1 LGRVVLTLQGSEKQL
16 KPLATEAVSSGGSS
30 GSGKL
35 VPAILLTFKEKE
47 REHEQPG
54 HGRNLKQSPA
64 GCDTHW
70 NTVATGRAPRRRSR
84 PELEKREELGRLRGL
99 ERELRGALG
108 SQEGGEDAGL
118 LNLAREGVV
127 MVN

>member
-1 LGRVVLTLQGSEKQL
+1 MLTLQGSEKQL

-54 HGRNLKQSPA
+54 HERNLKQSPA

-70 NTVATGRAPRRRSR
+70 NTVATGRTPRRRSR
-84 PELEKREELGRLRGL
+84 PELEKREEL
-99 ERELRGALG
+99 
-108 SQEGGEDAGL
+108 
-118 LNLAREGVV
+118 
-127 MVN
+127 